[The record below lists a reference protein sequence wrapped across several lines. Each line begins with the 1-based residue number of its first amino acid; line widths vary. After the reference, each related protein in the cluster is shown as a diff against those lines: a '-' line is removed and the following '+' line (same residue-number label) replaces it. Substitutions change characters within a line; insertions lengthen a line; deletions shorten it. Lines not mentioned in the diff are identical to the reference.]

1 MREHVESAV
10 ARLND
15 SGIADASRVGLSGWS
30 RAGYHTDCILM
41 RSRLQFAAATQID
54 GGSREISPVARP
66 FTDEELLR
74 IRTPLLMQSH
84 GLFSLVNMSVMADRL
99 EAFGRPVEVL
109 HFPTGNHALTRP
121 GHRFRSLQ
129 SHMDW
134 WRFWLL
140 NQEDTDPARAP
151 QFEQWRAIRDRWQ
164 RSGQQ

>member
-1 MREHVESAV
+1 
-10 ARLND
+10 
-15 SGIADASRVGLSGWS
+15 
-30 RAGYHTDCILM
+30 
-41 RSRLQFAAATQID
+41 
-54 GGSREISPVARP
+54 
-66 FTDEELLR
+66 
-74 IRTPLLMQSH
+74 MQSH

-121 GHRFRSLQ
+121 GHRLRSLQ

-140 NQEDTDPARAP
+140 NQEDPDPARAP